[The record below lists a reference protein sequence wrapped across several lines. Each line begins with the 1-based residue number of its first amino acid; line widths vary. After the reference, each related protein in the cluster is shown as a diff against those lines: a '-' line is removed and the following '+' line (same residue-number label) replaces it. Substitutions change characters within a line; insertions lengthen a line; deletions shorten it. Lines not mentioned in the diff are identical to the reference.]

1 MPWES
6 WIKPENCPGPCTGCE
21 PGDHHWMEDS
31 IDPKDEDQQGHPA
44 LATPE
49 GKRMVEDV
57 GALMVWQCKH
67 CDAWKFMT
75 DDDLGGE
82 MF

>member
-31 IDPKDEDQQGHPA
+31 LDPANEDDQGHPA
-44 LATPE
+44 LV
-49 GKRMVEDV
+49 GKTEDV
-57 GALMVWQCKH
+57 MVMVCKH
-67 CDAWKFMT
+67 CDAWREMT
-75 DDDLGGE
+75 DADFEDEDGE
-82 MF
+82 SLL